1 MSRAKPAEASRACT
15 GNAELPPRERILAAA
30 RELFYARGIRAVS
43 VDEIAAAAATNK
55 MTLYRH
61 FESKDRLIAE
71 YLRELAA
78 EADSFWADAARAH
91 PAEPRAQLE
100 AWLQQL
106 SSAMADPANR
116 GCALANAAI
125 EIPEKNHPARQI
137 IEQHKTAQREQIAKL
152 CREAGFR
159 DYGKVADEI
168 FLLLEGARV
177 NMQSVG
183 RAGPCHRMEELFRA
197 LLDTNTRSDEAR

>member
-1 MSRAKPAEASRACT
+1 
-15 GNAELPPRERILAAA
+15 
-30 RELFYARGIRAVS
+30 
-43 VDEIAAAAATNK
+43 

-71 YLRELAA
+71 YLRGLAA

-91 PAEPRAQLE
+91 PNDRRAQLE
-100 AWLQQL
+100 AWLRQL

-125 EIPEKNHPARQI
+125 EIPEKDHPARQI
-137 IEQHKTAQREQIAKL
+137 IEQHKTAQRGQIAKL
-152 CREAGFR
+152 CRESGFR
-159 DYGKVADEI
+159 DSEKLADEI

-197 LLDTNTRSDEAR
+197 LLDANTRSDETR